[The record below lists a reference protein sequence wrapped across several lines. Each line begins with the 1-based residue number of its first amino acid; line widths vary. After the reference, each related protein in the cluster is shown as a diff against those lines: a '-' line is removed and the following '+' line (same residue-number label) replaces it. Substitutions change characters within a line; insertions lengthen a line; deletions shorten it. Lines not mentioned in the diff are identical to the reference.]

1 MDKTEYHMKLE
12 ELNGLVENQDYK
24 GALQIV
30 NSIDWRRVK
39 SVKTLSMVADVYEMN
54 KEYQR
59 CKEILLLAN
68 SRSMI
73 GKMVLYRLV
82 EVSLKLGE
90 TEQAADYYS
99 KFVDAAPNDNSRFI
113 LKYKI
118 YRAQKAPLEDQ
129 IAILEDYKDREYTER
144 WAYELAKL
152 YSQSGQ
158 QEKCVEACDDLV
170 LWFSEG
176 RYVMKAME
184 LKMQYEPLSPSQQ
197 KKYNSAL
204 SAKKA
209 QVPPAAPVFPKP
221 VSVVIPEMPKS
232 SAGKKRPKES
242 TEELLQK
249 MDSAGAA
256 ITQEASSAREQLEQ
270 AEKEAKID
278 YIPVNSPE
286 FLGRTVDLKEQLA
299 KSIQE
304 VFAGMK
310 QPHEAAKEV
319 ASEAVLGDTG
329 EIPVQDLEPEMVE
342 TQTTVEPEAAQKI
355 VTKPET
361 KKNSN
366 EVEVQREFADSALE
380 AFDLDALLR
389 ETASNLSEEL
399 ASDTFQSGETEA
411 ETTEEKE
418 THQPKE
424 SGDVPSTKAE
434 TASRSEEKESTQAK
448 TESHPEESESVQ
460 AEEPAEEV
468 FDLEDLILSRTVL
481 EEEDSR
487 GEASAEEE
495 TLEESDAEKCPS
507 KEEALEEDVLEQLP
521 PEDKKSEDK
530 GLEAAALEE
539 ALPED
544 ESSQEAAP
552 EKLSLEEESEESVS
566 EGSSP
571 EDEALKE
578 VAPEDTS
585 SEEILPGDTVAG
597 EIVSSD
603 VLPEETSSENVSPEE
618 SSTDKF
624 DLENI
629 ILAGMDGED
638 FDSDDSDFGD
648 DETNQENSS
657 NMDDVFP
664 KIKHNALEE
673 LMKAAHDTEAAK
685 TRVIAELQDTADMP
699 LPVNLPY
706 GGYEDRLNTIVV
718 PKREE
723 PEQSYET
730 KSYKPVREEALDATR
745 EIIPEN
751 ISSETRRF
759 VAPENTV
766 PMSVEE
772 VLKDETPE
780 ERRIRILNEGIPEKF
795 TDEQKKIFSYF
806 AKIPGI
812 DQQVLDALSG
822 VYQHVGEKT
831 SKQGN
836 VAVMGGYGTGKTR
849 LSEGIIR
856 TVCKDLGLK
865 AVKYAHID
873 AADLNKKDPAVVVAK
888 MSGGFLL
895 IERAG
900 LMYPDIIEKLN
911 KALEFRTDSMIVI
924 IEDEKTSMRGLLRNN
939 PEFAKKFNTVI
950 SIPVFTNDELVTFA
964 RTYARENGYKMDEM
978 GVLALYTLIGDNQT
992 ENEPMTIAKVK
1003 EIVDGAIARAGKG
1016 TRRFGRRMAGKRTDD
1031 QNRIILYEKDF
1042 EVK

>member
-1 MDKTEYHMKLE
+1 MDKTEYHIKLE
-12 ELNGLVENQDYK
+12 ELNGLVESQDYK
-24 GALQIV
+24 GALRIV

-204 SAKKA
+204 SEKKV
-209 QVPPAAPVFPKP
+209 QVPPTAPVFPKP
-221 VSVVIPEMPKS
+221 VSVVVPEMPKPP
-232 SAGKKRPKES
+232 AGKKRPKES

-256 ITQEASSAREQLEQ
+256 ITQEASNAREQLEQ

-286 FLGRTVDLKEQLA
+286 FFGRTVDLKEQLA

-329 EIPVQDLEPEMVE
+329 EIPVQDLEPEMME
-342 TQTTVEPEAAQKI
+342 PQTTVEPEATQKI

-366 EVEVQREFADSALE
+366 EVEVQKEFADSALE

-399 ASDTFQSGETEA
+399 ASDTFQSGETTA

-418 THQPKE
+418 VHQPKQ
-424 SGDVPSTKAE
+424 SGDV
-434 TASRSEEKESTQAK
+434 QA
-448 TESHPEESESVQ
+448 
-460 AEEPAEEV
+460 A
-468 FDLEDLILSRTVL
+468 
-481 EEEDSR
+481 
-487 GEASAEEE
+487 
-495 TLEESDAEKCPS
+495 
-507 KEEALEEDVLEQLP
+507 
-521 PEDKKSEDK
+521 KSET
-530 GLEAAALEE
+530 
-539 ALPED
+539 
-544 ESSQEAAP
+544 
-552 EKLSLEEESEESVS
+552 VS
-566 EGSSP
+566 H
-571 EDEALKE
+571 
-578 VAPEDTS
+578 

-603 VLPEETSSENVSPEE
+603 VLPEETISENALPEE

-629 ILAGMDGED
+629 ILAGVDGED

-657 NMDDVFP
+657 DLDEVFP

-699 LPVNLPY
+699 LPVNLSH
-706 GGYEDRLNTIVV
+706 GGYEDSLNTIVV
-718 PKREE
+718 PKIKE

-745 EIIPEN
+745 EITPEN
-751 ISSETRRF
+751 ISGETKRF

-822 VYQHVGEKT
+822 VYEHVGEKT

-836 VAVMGGYGTGKTR
+836 VAIMGGYGTGKTR

-939 PEFAKKFNTVI
+939 PEFAKKFSTVI

-992 ENEPMTIAKVK
+992 ENEPMTIARVK

>member
-1 MDKTEYHMKLE
+1 MDKTEYHIKLE
-12 ELNGLVENQDYK
+12 ELNGLVESQDYK
-24 GALQIV
+24 GALRIV

-204 SAKKA
+204 SEKKV
-209 QVPPAAPVFPKP
+209 QVPPTAPVFPKP
-221 VSVVIPEMPKS
+221 VSVVVPEMPKPP
-232 SAGKKRPKES
+232 AGKKRPKES

-256 ITQEASSAREQLEQ
+256 ITQEASNAREQLEQ

-286 FLGRTVDLKEQLA
+286 FFGRTVDLKEQLA

-329 EIPVQDLEPEMVE
+329 EIPVQDLEPEMME
-342 TQTTVEPEAAQKI
+342 PQTTVEPEATQKI

-366 EVEVQREFADSALE
+366 EVEVQKEFADSALE

-399 ASDTFQSGETEA
+399 ASDTFQSGETTA

-418 THQPKE
+418 VHQPKQ
-424 SGDVPSTKAE
+424 SGDV
-434 TASRSEEKESTQAK
+434 QA
-448 TESHPEESESVQ
+448 
-460 AEEPAEEV
+460 A
-468 FDLEDLILSRTVL
+468 
-481 EEEDSR
+481 
-487 GEASAEEE
+487 
-495 TLEESDAEKCPS
+495 
-507 KEEALEEDVLEQLP
+507 
-521 PEDKKSEDK
+521 KSET
-530 GLEAAALEE
+530 
-539 ALPED
+539 
-544 ESSQEAAP
+544 
-552 EKLSLEEESEESVS
+552 VS
-566 EGSSP
+566 H
-571 EDEALKE
+571 
-578 VAPEDTS
+578 

-603 VLPEETSSENVSPEE
+603 VLPEETISENASPEE

-629 ILAGMDGED
+629 ILAGVDGED

-657 NMDDVFP
+657 DLDDVFP

-699 LPVNLPY
+699 LPVNLSH
-706 GGYEDRLNTIVV
+706 GGYEDSLNTIVV
-718 PKREE
+718 PKIKE

-745 EIIPEN
+745 EITPEN
-751 ISSETRRF
+751 ISGETKRF

-822 VYQHVGEKT
+822 VYEHVGEKT

-836 VAVMGGYGTGKTR
+836 VAIMGGYGTGKTR

-939 PEFAKKFNTVI
+939 PEFAKKFSTVI

-992 ENEPMTIAKVK
+992 ENEPMTIARVK

>member
-1 MDKTEYHMKLE
+1 MDKTEYHIKLE
-12 ELNGLVENQDYK
+12 ELNGLVESQDYK
-24 GALQIV
+24 GALRIV

-204 SAKKA
+204 SEKKV

-221 VSVVIPEMPKS
+221 VSVVVPEMPKPP
-232 SAGKKRPKES
+232 AGKKRPKES

-286 FLGRTVDLKEQLA
+286 FFGRTVDLKEQLA

-329 EIPVQDLEPEMVE
+329 EIPVQDLEPEMME
-342 TQTTVEPEAAQKI
+342 PQTTVEPEATQKI

-366 EVEVQREFADSALE
+366 EVEVQKEFADSALE

-399 ASDTFQSGETEA
+399 ASDTFQSGETTA

-418 THQPKE
+418 VHQPKQ
-424 SGDVPSTKAE
+424 SGDV
-434 TASRSEEKESTQAK
+434 QA
-448 TESHPEESESVQ
+448 
-460 AEEPAEEV
+460 A
-468 FDLEDLILSRTVL
+468 
-481 EEEDSR
+481 
-487 GEASAEEE
+487 
-495 TLEESDAEKCPS
+495 
-507 KEEALEEDVLEQLP
+507 
-521 PEDKKSEDK
+521 KSET
-530 GLEAAALEE
+530 
-539 ALPED
+539 
-544 ESSQEAAP
+544 
-552 EKLSLEEESEESVS
+552 VS
-566 EGSSP
+566 H
-571 EDEALKE
+571 
-578 VAPEDTS
+578 

-603 VLPEETSSENVSPEE
+603 VLPEETISENASPEE

-629 ILAGMDGED
+629 ILAGVDGED

-657 NMDDVFP
+657 DLDDVFP

-699 LPVNLPY
+699 LPVNLSH
-706 GGYEDRLNTIVV
+706 GGYEDSLNTIVV
-718 PKREE
+718 PKIKE

-745 EIIPEN
+745 EITPEN
-751 ISSETRRF
+751 ISGETKRF

-822 VYQHVGEKT
+822 VYEHVGEKT

-836 VAVMGGYGTGKTR
+836 VAIMGGYGTGKTR

-939 PEFAKKFNTVI
+939 PEFAKKFSTVI

-992 ENEPMTIAKVK
+992 ENEPMTIARVK